1 MLDRRGAILAVN
13 KSWKDFARRNG
24 DPLLRKTSEGVN
36 YFRTCRTAKGEDAPI
51 ARAALAGIRA
61 VIRGERTRFF
71 LEYPCHSPRKKRWFL
86 MYATRARIDQGHA
99 VVSHVNITER
109 KLAEQFLRQTHASLE
124 SEVKRRT
131 ATLVQTN
138 ARLEREIAS
147 RLKTERMLRH
157 NELKLRDAM
166 TEQERI
172 SQDLHDSILQSLY
185 AVGLGLQT
193 AEPLLAEDQHEASG
207 HIRAAVDQLNFTIR
221 EVRGYI
227 VGLESTLLER
237 GSLTEALRT
246 LVTLLGRNSGIDF
259 RLSLSN
265 RAARHLSQAQVRHLL
280 QIAREAVSN
289 ILRHAGATKA
299 WLTLARQRGET
310 RLEIRDNGVGMRRSG
325 ARRGRGLDNMSR
337 RAEEIHAHLS
347 VESERLKGTRV
358 TVVLCRLTDSRVDQP
373 RR

>member
-1 MLDRRGAILAVN
+1 MVDRRGVILAVN
-13 KSWKDFARRNG
+13 KAWNDLARRNG
-24 DPLLRKTSEGVN
+24 DPLLQKSCVGAN
-36 YFRTCRTAKGEDAPI
+36 YFTACRTAKGEDAPI
-51 ARAALAGIRA
+51 AREALAGLRA
-61 VIRGERTRFF
+61 VILGTRARFS
-71 LEYPCHSPRKKRWFL
+71 LEYPCHSPRKKRWSL
-86 MYATRARIDQGHA
+86 MHATRARTDHTHL
-99 VVSHVNITER
+99 VVSHVDITQR
-109 KLAEQFLRQTHASLE
+109 KLAEELLRQSHASLE

-138 ARLEREIAS
+138 ARLEREIAY

-172 SQDLHDSILQSLY
+172 SQDLHDGILQSLY

-193 AEPLLAEDQHEASG
+193 AQPLLAEDTHQASG
-207 HIRAAVDQLNFTIR
+207 HIRAAVDQLNFLIR

-227 VGLESTLLER
+227 AGLESTLLER

-259 RLSLSN
+259 RLSLSDS
-265 RAARHLSQAQVRHLL
+265 AARHLSQAQVRHLL

-289 ILRHAGATKA
+289 ILRHAGATKV

-310 RLEIRDNGVGMRRSG
+310 RLEVRDNGVGMRRSG
-325 ARRGRGLDNMSR
+325 ARRGRGLVNMSR
-337 RAEEIHAHLS
+337 RAEEIYARLS
-347 VESERLKGTRV
+347 VESEPLKGTRV
-358 TVVLCRLTDSRVDQP
+358 TVSLPRLTG
-373 RR
+373 RRTDRHRR